1 MQCPSLQRLL
11 TLLVD
16 ATNAFNELNRKAM
29 LWTVAH
35 LWPSGAR
42 FSFNCYRHSTVMVVR
57 RRGGTPE
64 YILSREGVTQGDP
77 LSMLLYGLAMTPLAL
92 ILQREEPGV
101 VWAWYADD
109 AALSG
114 PPAAVANGMRLLLR
128 YGPARGYFPCPAKSI
143 LIDAP
148 PEDSPGGR
156 LLAEFSFEA
165 PAGSRY
171 LGGFLGKGAARESW
185 VGEKVAAWTESVRDL
200 ARVAVR
206 HPQAALAG
214 LTRSLQQE

>member
-1 MQCPSLQRLL
+1 
-11 TLLVD
+11 
-16 ATNAFNELNRKAM
+16 
-29 LWTVAH
+29 
-35 LWPSGAR
+35 
-42 FSFNCYRHSTVMVVR
+42 
-57 RRGGTPE
+57 
-64 YILSREGVTQGDP
+64 
-77 LSMLLYGLAMTPLAL
+77 
-92 ILQREEPGV
+92 
-101 VWAWYADD
+101 
-109 AALSG
+109 
-114 PPAAVANGMRLLLR
+114 MRLLLR

-171 LGGFLGKGAARESW
+171 LGGFLGKGTARESW

-214 LTRSLQQE
+214 LTRSLQQEWLFVQRVVPGIRTAFAPIEEAIAGEFIPALVGDPSVDCRALRRLMALPVKRGGDGAPKPRHDGGPVVLDIGRGDADLDGGPDEGRPGGV